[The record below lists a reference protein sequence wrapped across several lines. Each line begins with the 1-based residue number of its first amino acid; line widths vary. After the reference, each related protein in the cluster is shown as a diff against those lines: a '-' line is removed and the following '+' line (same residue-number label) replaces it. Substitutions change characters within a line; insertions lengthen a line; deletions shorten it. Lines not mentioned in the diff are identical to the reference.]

1 MLARLQDKT
10 KTKRSYG
17 RKGLQ
22 MKRGGKSGGN
32 KQNRSLKEEEKN
44 ENKGGGGHEIVIELN
59 FT

>member
-10 KTKRSYG
+10 KTKLSYG

-32 KQNRSLKEEEKN
+32 KQNRSLKEEKKMKIRVVEGMK
-44 ENKGGGGHEIVIELN
+44 
-59 FT
+59 